1 MGWIQNETR
10 MEVEMTPEYVI
21 GFGRQ
26 AIEVTLLVSAPM
38 LGLGLLVGILISLFQ
53 AVTQIQEMT
62 LVFVPKIVAVMVAL
76 VLFSPWMIRTLVT
89 FTARIFMDIPMLAK

>member
-1 MGWIQNETR
+1 
-10 MEVEMTPEYVI
+10 MTPEYVI

-26 AIEVTLLVSAPM
+26 AIEVTLLVAAPM

-76 VLFSPWMIRTLVT
+76 VVFSPWMIRTLVT

>member
-1 MGWIQNETR
+1 
-10 MEVEMTPEYVI
+10 MTPEYVV
-21 GFGRQ
+21 GFARH

-76 VLFSPWMIRTLVT
+76 IVFSPWIIRMMVG
-89 FTARIFMDIPMLAK
+89 FTARIFMDIPMYAK

>member
-1 MGWIQNETR
+1 

-21 GFGRQ
+21 GFARQ

-38 LGLGLLVGILISLFQ
+38 LGLGLLVGIVISLFQ

-76 VLFSPWMIRTLVT
+76 VVFSPWMIRMLVA
-89 FTARIFMDIPMLAK
+89 FTARVFMDIPMYAR